1 MVRAQSGQTPKGRPM
16 ITRNTIK
23 RIYRPRFESLE
34 SKQLL
39 SGGLL
44 THGAQAVVHATAPV
58 SSHVEFQKA
67 LPDGTGNGVVIIT
80 S

>member
-1 MVRAQSGQTPKGRPM
+1 MS
-16 ITRNTIK
+16 RNSTK
-23 RIYRPRFESLE
+23 RNHRLCFESLE

-44 THGAQAVVHATAPV
+44 TQGPQAIVQATVPV
-58 SSHVEFQKA
+58 SSQVEHQGA
-67 LPDGTGNGVVIIT
+67 RPDGTGNGVVIIT